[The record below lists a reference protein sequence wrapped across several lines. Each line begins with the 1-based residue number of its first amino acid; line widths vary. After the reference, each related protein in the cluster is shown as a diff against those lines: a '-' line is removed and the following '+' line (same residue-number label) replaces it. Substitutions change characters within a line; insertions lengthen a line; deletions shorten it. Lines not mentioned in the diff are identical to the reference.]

1 MVGSPRPKTWFGNF
15 FVLVRERKNSRART
29 KKFPRHFLS
38 AFGSQFGRLSA
49 RIFP

>member
-1 MVGSPRPKTWFGNF
+1 M
-15 FVLVRERKNSRART
+15 RT

>member
-1 MVGSPRPKTWFGNF
+1 M
-15 FVLVRERKNSRART
+15 VRESKNSRTRT

-38 AFGSQFGRLSA
+38 AFGSQSGRFSA